1 MIQRDSA
8 LNQDLNSSSTA
19 SSPAAGH
26 MESPV
31 DVAMTEAETTG
42 ERLDRVG
49 MESAT
54 KAQHRQHRNE
64 DTIFSK

>member
-1 MIQRDSA
+1 
-8 LNQDLNSSSTA
+8 
-19 SSPAAGH
+19 

-42 ERLDRVG
+42 QRLDRVG

-64 DTIFSK
+64 GTIFSK